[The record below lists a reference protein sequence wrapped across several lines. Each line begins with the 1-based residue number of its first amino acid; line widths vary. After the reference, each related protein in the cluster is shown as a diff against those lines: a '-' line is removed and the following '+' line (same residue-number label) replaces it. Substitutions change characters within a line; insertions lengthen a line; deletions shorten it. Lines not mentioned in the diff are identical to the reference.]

1 MQLFL
6 RPAGIL
12 QVNNAEDREE
22 IGKCNFIL
30 ASRKVLMRSM
40 TWDGNTAI
48 RGWMF
53 ATVTWARRKS
63 TKEEQCP
70 FSGVLVINLHG
81 NSPSAGAGMPQRDP
95 SAPRCCRML

>member
-12 QVNNAEDREE
+12 QVNNAEGREE

-30 ASRKVLMRSM
+30 ASRKVLMRSI
-40 TWDGNTAI
+40 TWDGNTAA

-53 ATVTWARRKS
+53 AAVTRARRKA
-63 TKEEQCP
+63 TREEQCP
-70 FSGVLVINLHG
+70 VYGVLVINLHG
-81 NSPSAGAGMPQRDP
+81 NSPAAGAGMPQRGP